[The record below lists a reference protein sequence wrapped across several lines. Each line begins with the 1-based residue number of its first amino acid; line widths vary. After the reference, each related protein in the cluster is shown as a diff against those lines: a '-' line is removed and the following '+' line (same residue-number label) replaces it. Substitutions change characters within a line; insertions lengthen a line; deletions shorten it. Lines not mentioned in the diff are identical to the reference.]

1 MIFKI
6 IINYIL
12 GYVNIS
18 VEGYFIERFINICI
32 SKKILMWNLRR
43 KKSSFLYVNIG
54 MSDFKKIREIA
65 KTTKCKVKIEAKKG
79 FPFILHRYK
88 KRKMFLVSLLIILIS
103 IWGISNFIWNIEVIG
118 NETIQVG
125 EIISDLNSK
134 GLKTGILKH
143 NINTKQIISDIRL
156 ERNDIAWIGIKIHG
170 TNVIV
175 EIVEVDKKPEI
186 IDEEDYCNIVSD
198 KEGIITKINAANGSA
213 LVKEG
218 DIIKKGDILIG
229 GWLEGKYTGTRYV
242 HSKGE
247 IQAKVWYSKKEKM
260 ALNVQLQEQTGIEEK
275 SYYININN
283 FKINLPKRVPNF
295 KNYDTINENK
305 KLKIFSN
312 FYFPI
317 EFGVTTYK
325 ELCNKNVTY
334 TKEQAKQIILEKLE
348 KELKEEIE
356 NTENIVNTQV
366 NYKEENE
373 VVEVELIYEVLENI
387 GTKEK
392 IIF

>member
-1 MIFKI
+1 MFFRIL
-6 IINYIL
+6 INYIL

-32 SKKILMWNLRR
+32 SKKILMWNLKR
-43 KKSSFLYVNIG
+43 KKSSFLYANIG
-54 MSDFKKIREIA
+54 MKDFKRIKEISRI
-65 KTTKCKVKIEAKKG
+65 TKCKVKIESKKG
-79 FPFILHRYK
+79 FPFILHKYK
-88 KRKMFLVSLLIILIS
+88 KRKIFLIALLVVIMCIFAV
-103 IWGISNFIWNIEVIG
+103 SNFIWNIEIKG
-118 NETIQVG
+118 NDTIQTS
-125 EIISDLNSK
+125 EIINSLNNN
-134 GLKTGILKH
+134 GLKTGILKYKV
-143 NINTKQIISDIRL
+143 NTKQIISNIRL

-170 TNVIV
+170 TNAIV
-175 EIVEVDKKPEI
+175 EIVEADKKPDI
-186 IDEEDYCNIVSD
+186 IDEEDYCNIISD
-198 KEGIITKINAANGSA
+198 KEGIITKINAANGTA
-213 LVKEG
+213 VVKEG
-218 DIIKKGDILIG
+218 DIVKNGDILIG

-260 ALNVQLQEQTGIEEK
+260 ALNVELQEQTGLEEK

-283 FKINLPKRVPNF
+283 FKINLPKRLPNF
-295 KNYDTINENK
+295 KNYDTISENK

-317 EFGVTTYK
+317 EFGTTTYK
-325 ELCNKNVTY
+325 ELCNKSVTY
-334 TKEQAKQIILEKLE
+334 SKEEAKQILLEKLE

-356 NTENIVNTQV
+356 NTENIVNTQI
-366 NYKEENE
+366 NYKEENDTI
-373 VVEVELIYEVLENI
+373 EVELIYEVLENI